1 MKISVYIT
9 SYNQKDFLR
18 EAIDSVLNQT
28 LKPFEIIIVDDASTD
43 GSKYLINNYKKN
55 YPDLI
60 KPHFNKKNLGI
71 TKSRNVALS
80 LTKGDYVTW
89 LDGDDIYK
97 PNKLKLEAEL
107 IQKTGADLVYSNF
120 YFSND
125 RIDSIYQI
133 WCSNIK
139 ELPVEEHIFKYVI
152 SRSFPRGI
160 LFRYELVN
168 VNLLQKT
175 GLYDENLDI
184 YEDFDFRIRLS
195 TIANTAFLLIPLS
208 VYRVHGS
215 GLSRASTDVHK
226 KNLSYIFSKY
236 QNLINDLALEDK
248 EFVTTSIRSFMSRYT
263 TPKYIKKAST
273 LKKIKTRVKNKLIR
287 IIKRL

>member
-9 SYNQKDFLR
+9 SYNQKGFLK

-28 LKPFEIIIVDDASTD
+28 LQPYEIIIVDDTSTD
-43 GSKYLINNYKKN
+43 GSQDLINDYKKN

-80 LTKGDYVTW
+80 LTKGDYITW

-120 YFSND
+120 YFSHKN
-125 RIDSIYQI
+125 IDDVYQL
-133 WCSNIK
+133 WCSHVN
-139 ELPVEEHIFKYVI
+139 ELPSEIKIFKYVI
-152 SRSFPRGI
+152 SRNFPRGI

-168 VNLLQKT
+168 VNLLPKT

-195 TIANTAFLLIPLS
+195 TVAKTAYLIEPLS
-208 VYRVHGS
+208 VYRIHGK
-215 GLSRASTDVHK
+215 GLSAADKTVHS
-226 KNLSYIFSKY
+226 KNLNYIFSKY
-236 QNLINDLALEDK
+236 QNLINDLELVDK
-248 EFVTTSIRSFMSRYT
+248 KFVTTAISVFMSRFT
-263 TPKYIKKAST
+263 NTPKDKKT
-273 LKKIKTRVKNKLIR
+273 NRFKKFKNRVKNKLISL
-287 IIKRL
+287 IKRL